1 MIRVIHGITEDY
13 AAENTAERLQ
23 MEQQVTVVVILL
35 LLLKRMWLLGEHE
48 KTGRGH
54 ERNC

>member
-23 MEQQVTVVVILL
+23 MEQQVT
-35 LLLKRMWLLGEHE
+35 LGGM
-48 KTGRGH
+48 KTVGRNLALMSHLGIPH
-54 ERNC
+54 TKG